1 MYYSLLNADRLWLI
15 DGDVEVVL
23 KPVNPEAN
31 ATRRRKKSH
40 TSTSPK
46 PTTGLNA
53 AELLLDRVLGRRQK
67 EINNEEDGQCVV

>member
-1 MYYSLLNADRLWLI
+1 M

-31 ATRRRKKSH
+31 ATRPRKKSK
-40 TSTSPK
+40 TSKSTK

-53 AELLLDRVLGRRQK
+53 AELLLDRVLGRNQK
-67 EINNEEDGQCVV
+67 EINNEEDGQCVA